1 MYMFIFS
8 REDIHSFH
16 QFLRD
21 IQDAPLKK
29 ISLKTIHLGISLVVQ
44 WLRIHLPMQDTLVQ
58 SLAGEVRSHM
68 LQGN

>member
-8 REDIHSFH
+8 REGIHSFH

-29 ISLKTIHLGISLVVQ
+29 ISLITIHLGISLAVQ
-44 WLRIHLPMQDTLVQ
+44 WLRIHLAMQDTLVQ
-58 SLAGEVRSHM
+58 SLAGEVRSHV
-68 LQGN
+68 LQGI